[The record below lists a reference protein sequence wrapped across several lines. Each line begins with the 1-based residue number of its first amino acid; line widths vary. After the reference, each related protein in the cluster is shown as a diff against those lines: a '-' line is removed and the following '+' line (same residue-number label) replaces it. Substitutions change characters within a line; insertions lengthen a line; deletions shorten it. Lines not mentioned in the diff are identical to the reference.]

1 MDLKKVVQEIAKN
14 SGGLE
19 NIQTVNH
26 CATRLRIELNDE
38 SKYDRER
45 LEEIE
50 GVKGV
55 FFTNGQLQLIFGSG
69 LVQQVYNAYN
79 TEFGNETVQG
89 NEEIKKPKG
98 NSAQRFVKM
107 LSDIFVPIIPAI
119 VAGGLLMGINN
130 ILTAKDI
137 FFAGQSLIEAFPD
150 IDGLANMVNIFA
162 NAPFVFLP
170 VLIAF
175 SATKR
180 FGGNPYLGAAL
191 GMIMVH
197 PDILNAYAVSN
208 NPGIEIPV
216 WNIFGLSISKIGY
229 QGTVLPIVVMS
240 FVLATIEK
248 KLRKITPIYL
258 DNLATPLLSIFI
270 TAFLTFAVTGPILR
284 EAGNYLTLGLS
295 WLYNSLG
302 FIGAGIFG
310 GVYAPIVITGMHH
323 SFIAVETSLLADM
336 ANTGGSFIFPIASM
350 SNAAQ
355 GGAVLAVLFFTKNPK
370 LKSLASASGISA
382 LLGITEPAMFG
393 VNLRLKYPF
402 YAALI
407 GSAVSSAWLGFN
419 HVLAIALGA
428 AGLPGFLSIPYQKWF
443 VFGIGLVL
451 SIVISFVMTG
461 YFYKTKDVENEK

>member
-89 NEEIKKPKG
+89 NAEIKKPKG
-98 NSAQRFVKM
+98 NPAQRFVKM

-137 FFAGQSLIEAFPD
+137 FFAGQSLIEAFPA

-208 NPGIEIPV
+208 NPGIEIPA

-258 DNLATPLLSIFI
+258 DNLTTPLLSIFI
-270 TAFLTFAVTGPILR
+270 TAFLTFAVTGPI
-284 EAGNYLTLGLS
+284 
-295 WLYNSLG
+295 
-302 FIGAGIFG
+302 FK
-310 GVYAPIVITGMHH
+310 
-323 SFIAVETSLLADM
+323 
-336 ANTGGSFIFPIASM
+336 GS
-350 SNAAQ
+350 
-355 GGAVLAVLFFTKNPK
+355 
-370 LKSLASASGISA
+370 
-382 LLGITEPAMFG
+382 
-393 VNLRLKYPF
+393 R
-402 YAALI
+402 
-407 GSAVSSAWLGFN
+407 
-419 HVLAIALGA
+419 
-428 AGLPGFLSIPYQKWF
+428 
-443 VFGIGLVL
+443 
-451 SIVISFVMTG
+451 
-461 YFYKTKDVENEK
+461 